1 MKELI
6 IYLNDVGDLI
16 NEAYLKKH
24 FNENY
29 NGTII
34 RIEKSKCCFLG
45 VIKYTVY
52 YSEDV

>member
-16 NEAYLKKH
+16 NETYLMKY

-29 NGTII
+29 TGTII
-34 RIEKSKCCFLG
+34 KLEKSRCCCLG
-45 VIKYTVY
+45 VIKYTIY
-52 YSEDV
+52 YE